1 MPTTTTI
8 ESARLADQLERS
20 FRGGAWHGP
29 SLTEAIAGIELEIAS
44 RRPLPN
50 AHTIL
55 ELVGHV
61 AYWLAESRRRL
72 PGAENTEPAAGADWE
87 PPSGSPADAWRA
99 AVAALEDAHRRLHAA
114 VLALDDESLDA
125 ATTGSDST
133 CRGTLLGLLQHNAY
147 HAGQVVL
154 LRKFSEPGAGG
165 GR

>member
-1 MPTTTTI
+1 MPTTTAI
-8 ESARLADQLERS
+8 ESTRLADQLERS

-29 SLTEAIAGIELEIAS
+29 SLAEAIAGTEPEVAS

-50 AHTIL
+50 AHTVL

-61 AYWLAESRRRL
+61 AYWLAESRCRL
-72 PGAENTEPAAGADWE
+72 PGAESTEAAAGADWA
-87 PPSGSPADAWRA
+87 PPSGDPAEAWRR
-99 AVAALEDAHRRLHAA
+99 AVAELEDAHRRLHAA

-147 HAGQVVL
+147 HAGQIVL
-154 LRKFSEPGAGG
+154 IRKFAESGAGG